1 MFYLPISVSIG
12 GHGGAKYSPAL
23 ETRMDMKVPF
33 YRHDLDKSYA
43 DGVAEVLGSPFL
55 TSGGVAK
62 SVEAQLRAF
71 FDVPH
76 AVLVNS
82 WTNGAIAVL
91 LALGIGPG
99 DEVIVPAMT
108 FISSANVA
116 ELVGAKPV
124 FVDVEPGTLM
134 PTPETI
140 RAAVTPNTRAV
151 IPVHLYGQMCDIG
164 ALRAALA
171 DRPEI
176 AIIEDCAHS
185 FESSLDGQLPGTHSN
200 AAIFSFYATKNVT
213 CGEGGAIIT
222 RDADLFDAIQ
232 QTRLHG
238 MSAGAIDRFA
248 KNKYRHWDMM
258 RLGTKANLPDLLA
271 CLLPSQIAT
280 VRERL
285 PLREERAR
293 RYEKA
298 LSGNAIRL
306 VETAPGTV
314 HARHLFPIHVP
325 PRARDGALEALN
337 ERGIGTTV
345 NYRSV
350 PTLTYY
356 REKYGYAAD
365 DFPVS
370 HEWGEGT
377 ICLPLFPSI
386 TAAEQDYVIDAV
398 RELVVPMI

>member
-1 MFYLPISVSIG
+1 M
-12 GHGGAKYSPAL
+12 H
-23 ETRMDMKVPF
+23 MKVPF
-33 YRHDLDKSYA
+33 YRHDLDKSCA
-43 DGVAEVLGSPFL
+43 DRVADVLASPFL

-62 SVEAQLRAF
+62 AVEAQLRTF

-82 WTNGAIAVL
+82 WTNGAVAVL

-124 FVDVEPGTLM
+124 FVDVEPDTLM
-134 PTPETI
+134 PAPETI
-140 RAAVTPNTRAV
+140 RAAVTPSTRAV
-151 IPVHLYGQMCDIG
+151 IPVHLYGQMCDVA
-164 ALRAALA
+164 ALRTALA
-171 DRPEI
+171 DRPDI
-176 AIIEDCAHS
+176 AIVEDCAHA
-185 FESSLDGQLPGTHSN
+185 FEASLGGDLPGAHSD

-222 RDADLFDAIQ
+222 RDGELFEAVL

-248 KNKYRHWDMM
+248 KNKYRHWDMT

-271 CLLPSQIAT
+271 SLLPPQIAT
-280 VRERL
+280 VRDRL

-293 RYEKA
+293 RYEEA
-298 LSGNAIRL
+298 FSGNAIRL
-306 VETAPGTV
+306 PRTAPGAV

-325 PRARDGALEALN
+325 PSVRDQALSALN

-356 REKYGYAAD
+356 CEKYGYAAD

-377 ICLPLFPSI
+377 ITLPLFPSM
-386 TAAEQDYVIDAV
+386 TREEQDYVIDAV
-398 RELVVPMI
+398 HECVVPMI

>member
-1 MFYLPISVSIG
+1 
-12 GHGGAKYSPAL
+12 
-23 ETRMDMKVPF
+23 MDMKVPF
-33 YRHDLDKSYA
+33 YRHDLDESYA
-43 DGVAEVLGSPFL
+43 DRVGEVLASPFL

-62 SVEAQLRAF
+62 AVEAQLCTF

-82 WTNGAIAVL
+82 WTNGTVAVL
-91 LALGIGPG
+91 LALGVGPG

-108 FISSANVA
+108 FIASANVA

-124 FVDVEPGTLM
+124 FVDVEPDTLM
-134 PTPETI
+134 PTPETV
-140 RAAVTPNTRAV
+140 RAAVTANTRAV
-151 IPVHLYGQMCDIG
+151 IPVHLYGQMCDV
-164 ALRAALA
+164 AAPRAALA
-171 DRPEI
+171 DRPDI
-176 AIIEDCAHS
+176 AIVEDCAHA
-185 FESSLDGQLPGTHSN
+185 FEASLDGDLPGAHSD
-200 AAIFSFYATKNVT
+200 AAVFSFYATKNVT

-222 RDADLFDAIQ
+222 RDPQLYEAVL

-248 KNKYRHWDMM
+248 RSKYRHWDMT

-271 CLLPSQIAT
+271 NLLPPQIAT
-280 VRERL
+280 IRDRL

-298 LSGNAIRL
+298 FSGNAIRL
-306 VETAPGTV
+306 ASTVPGAV

-325 PRARDGALEALN
+325 ASVRDDALGALN

-345 NYRSV
+345 NFRSV

-356 REKYGYAAD
+356 CEKYGYGAD

-370 HEWGEGT
+370 HEWGAGT
-377 ICLPLFPSI
+377 ISLPLYPSM
-386 TAAEQDYVIDAV
+386 TADEQDYVIDAV
-398 RELVVPMI
+398 HECVVPMI

>member
-1 MFYLPISVSIG
+1 
-12 GHGGAKYSPAL
+12 
-23 ETRMDMKVPF
+23 MDMKVPF
-33 YRHDLDKSYA
+33 YRHDLDESYA
-43 DGVAEVLGSPFL
+43 DRVGEVLASPFL

-62 SVEAQLRAF
+62 AVEAQLCTF

-82 WTNGAIAVL
+82 WTNGTVAVL
-91 LALGIGPG
+91 LALGVGPG
-99 DEVIVPAMT
+99 DEVIAPAMT
-108 FISSANVA
+108 FIASANVA

-124 FVDVEPGTLM
+124 FVDVEPDTLM
-134 PTPETI
+134 PTPETV
-140 RAAVTPNTRAV
+140 RAAVTANTRAV
-151 IPVHLYGQMCDIG
+151 IPVHLYGQMCDVA
-164 ALRAALA
+164 ALRATLA
-171 DRPEI
+171 DRPDI
-176 AIIEDCAHS
+176 AIVEDCAHA
-185 FESSLDGQLPGTHSN
+185 FEASLDGDLPGAHSD
-200 AAIFSFYATKNVT
+200 AAVFSFYATKNVT

-222 RDADLFDAIQ
+222 RDPQLYEAVL

-248 KNKYRHWDMM
+248 RSKYRHWDMT

-271 CLLPSQIAT
+271 NLLPPQIAT
-280 VRERL
+280 IRDRL

-298 LSGNAIRL
+298 FSGNAIRL
-306 VETAPGTV
+306 ASTVPGAV

-325 PRARDGALEALN
+325 ASVRDDALGALN

-345 NYRSV
+345 NFRSV

-356 REKYGYAAD
+356 CEKYGYGAD

-370 HEWGEGT
+370 HEWGAGT
-377 ICLPLFPSI
+377 ISLPLYPSM
-386 TAAEQDYVIDAV
+386 TADEQDYVIDAV
-398 RELVVPMI
+398 HECVVPMI